1 MMALTFSKK
10 RQRRLPILRLL
21 ALAALAAVTLVLL
34 LGSNAFSESKKIF
47 SKTKLVE
54 YILNDM
60 GSGAEVHCIVGKQFL
75 YIQQN
80 NSGPIA
86 VTQIYEERDG
96 KALPAECKE
105 VTD

>member
-1 MMALTFSKK
+1 MALTFKQK
-10 RQRRLPILRLL
+10 RQRRLSIPKLL
-21 ALAALAAVTLVLL
+21 ALAVVALVFL
-34 LGSNAFSESKKIF
+34 LGSNAFSETKKIF
-47 SKTKLVE
+47 GKTKLVR